1 MKVQTMHV
9 ISTTKNKSCGSY
21 IPAAAANSIPASHP
35 GAKFKLSTA
44 KKGGNWHAPSHWSQS

>member
-44 KKGGNWHAPSHWSQS
+44 KKGGN